1 MSSLCFKANNS
12 KRQKQDIPLVIRNR
26 EGWHSITSKKLPALS

>member
-1 MSSLCFKANNS
+1 MPYLCFKANTS

-26 EGWHSITSKKLPALS
+26 EGWHYIAAKKLPALL